1 MAYNRGS
8 TFRRSGTRTGGG
20 SSDRTPL
27 QNIAVIVSAFE
38 IAVKGK
44 SNPDKDVLV
53 GHLAHSVPE
62 MNLVAEFDA
71 DQNPI
76 TEVRV
81 MMPPPKDGQGAGRRD
96 IFGLTQKKG
105 AGDPM
110 GPGSVVVF
118 EKGWVDRKDGTI
130 KALYAHGGPSLNDR
144 NANLK
149 QIYPTVMVCV
159 LPERTDREGRP
170 VGRQEVM
177 IADVGNAQLV
187 TNDAELKAVV
197 EEMLKQGETIGT
209 HGFQIQARQIAPEGS
224 DPVAFAADPNT
235 RIAGAVFAKPKNT
248 GTKDAAVWTP
258 VTPDEVIAKFWD
270 SQRDVKA
277 VWANANYQFELV
289 PMVAVNQAK
298 SLVPSKRDPRDRARD
313 NSKTFELY
321 GDVDPND
328 KYTAGKVAVGDRT
341 LGVFDYGWA
350 ESHVIVERKAEDSFA
365 WYSTYQRPMSTRPTL
380 FAMADLITPN
390 MPDYHRV
397 AAEAEAAK
405 LADNRRAVAEA
416 TRAPGA
422 EGEEAAP
429 APGR

>member
-1 MAYNRGS
+1 MAYNNRGS
-8 TFRRSGTRTGGG
+8 AFRRAGSRSGG
-20 SSDRTPL
+20 SSNRTPL
-27 QNIAVIVSAFE
+27 QNVAVIVSSFE

-62 MNLVAEFDA
+62 MNLVAEFDN
-71 DQNPI
+71 DGNPI

-81 MMPPPKDGQGAGRRD
+81 MMPAPKDGQGAGRRD

-118 EKGWVDRKDGTI
+118 EKLWVNQKDNVLN
-130 KALYAHGGPSLNDR
+130 ALYAHGGPSLNDR
-144 NANLK
+144 NVNLK

-159 LPERTDREGRP
+159 LPERTDREGKP

-177 IADVGNAQLV
+177 IADVGNSAVV
-187 TNDAELKAVV
+187 TSDAELKGFV
-197 EEMLKQGETIGT
+197 EAMLAQGETIGT
-209 HGFQIQARQIAPEGS
+209 HGFQLQARAVAPEGV

-235 RIAGAVFAKPKNT
+235 RIAGAVFAKPKKV
-248 GTKDAAVWTP
+248 GDEWVA

-270 SQRDVKA
+270 SQRDLKEIWGTQKA
-277 VWANANYQFELV
+277 GYQFEVV

-298 SLVPSKRDPRDRARD
+298 SLVPSRRDPRDRARD

-321 GDVDPND
+321 GDVDAND
-328 KYTAGKVAVGDRT
+328 KWAANKVTVGERT

-380 FAMADLITPN
+380 YAMADLVTPH
-390 MPDYHRV
+390 MPDYHRA
-397 AAEAEAAK
+397 AAESEAAK
-405 LADNRRAVAEA
+405 LADNRRIVAEA
-416 TRAPGA
+416 GRAPAA
-422 EGEEAAP
+422 EGEDN
-429 APGR
+429 APGMGR